1 MKFHIDL
8 LPEGLKAWLDA
19 LSLGALVGSLASLLP
34 TISSLLTFIWMAIRV
49 YETDTVQR
57 LVKGKEIDD
66 GR

>member
-34 TISSLLTFIWMAIRV
+34 IASSLLTFIWMAIRV
-49 YETDTVQR
+49 YETETVQR
-57 LVKGKEIDD
+57 LLKRKEADD
-66 GR
+66 DR